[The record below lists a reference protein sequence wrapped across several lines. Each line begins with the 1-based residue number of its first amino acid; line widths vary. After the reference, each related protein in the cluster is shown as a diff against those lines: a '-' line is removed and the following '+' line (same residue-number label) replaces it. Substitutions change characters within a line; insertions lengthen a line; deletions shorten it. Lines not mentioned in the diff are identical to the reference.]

1 MTAPLIGVGVPVW
14 RGAAFV
20 AETLE
25 SVLNQRGVQFKLF
38 ISIDGADAD
47 SERAC
52 LPFASDRRVQIVLQ
66 PRRLGWVKNT
76 AAVLAGAGEQADF
89 VCVQP
94 HDDWVETDYLAT
106 LLDAAR
112 AHPNAAVVFSDL
124 AVFGTHEGVLSQESV
139 TGTPIERQSVLLTR
153 HFNAVAYRGL
163 TRTSALKTIPPIS
176 GNKFGDFACDT
187 VWMARLARAGD
198 LVRVPRAIYHKRYL
212 PGSAHAA
219 WENWHKWKKGAAW
232 IQHCLDML
240 AEALSVATD
249 NEERQLLIDAAC
261 ARLWLVQTELGP
273 YAKQIKALSGIR
285 RWGMQVAFEAGAAI
299 RSDIGP
305 LGTYAARLGGHAT
318 N

>member
-25 SVLNQRGVQFKLF
+25 SVLNQRGVRFKLF

-52 LPFASDRRVQIVLQ
+52 LPFTSDRRVRVVVQ

-94 HDDWVETDYLAT
+94 HDDWIETDYLAT

-112 AHPNAAVVFSDL
+112 DHPKAAVVFSDL
-124 AVFGTHEGVLSQESV
+124 SVFGTHEGVLSQESV

-163 TRTSALKTIPPIS
+163 NRTSALKTVPPIS

-198 LVRVPRAIYHKRYL
+198 LIRVPQALYHKRYH
-212 PGSAHAA
+212 PNSAHAE
-219 WENWHKWKKGAAW
+219 WTSWHKWQKGAAW

-240 AEALSVATD
+240 AEALRVAAD
-249 NEERQLLIDAAC
+249 NEKRQLLIDAAC

-273 YAKQIKALSGIR
+273 YAKEIKALSGVR
-285 RWGMQVAFEAGAAI
+285 RWGMKMAFEAGAAI

-305 LGTYAARLGGHAT
+305 LGTYAARLGGNAT